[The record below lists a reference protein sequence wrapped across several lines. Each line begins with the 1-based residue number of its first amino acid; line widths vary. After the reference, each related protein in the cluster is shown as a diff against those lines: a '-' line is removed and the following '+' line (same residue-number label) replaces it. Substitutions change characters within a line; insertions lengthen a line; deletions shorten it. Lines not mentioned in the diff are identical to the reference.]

1 MKRIFENLPEPGRE
15 RKYFSLSSLSS
26 KHPENIFFHCQVLAE
41 SHLLFKSSF
50 SWVELSVSD
59 PVPETFHDSPKFWDP
74 WRSRR
79 LVTPESSKS
88 LRWLSGKTTFCWNLI
103 WMIRIMVVL
112 RIMKTMW
119 IFVMTN
125 MKNLEIIRKSPKVLS
140 WLIVNCWVSHW
151 LLTSAERPSSESC
164 TNWVTDEE
172 SRWTWPM
179 HCNARTGLSLA
190 FNLIFEWTG

>member
-26 KHPENIFFHCQVLAE
+26 KHPENIFFHGQVLAE

-88 LRWLSGKTTFCWNLI
+88 LLWLSGKTTFCWNLI
-103 WMIRIMVVL
+103 WMIRIMTML

-119 IFVMTN
+119 IFVITN
-125 MKNLEIIRKSPKVLS
+125 MKNHEFIQKSPKVLG
-140 WLIVNCWVSHW
+140 WLIVNQIIAGGEPQPLAISQCWLLRDLAVSH
-151 LLTSAERPSSESC
+151 AQI
-164 TNWVTDEE
+164 D
-172 SRWTWPM
+172 SRTENPGELGQ
-179 HCNARTGLSLA
+179 C
-190 FNLIFEWTG
+190 